1 MSLQLRQFTSNTID
15 NILHSSLYSFYLGKR
30 NFAQS
35 NKTQNSFNSKLSIS
49 IGKRHKIE
57 NGSVIQQS
65 FYHQKTLSE
74 ENSYLN
80 QSLLENDPKLFDIIE
95 KEKKRQYESINLIPS
110 ENYTSKA
117 VLDALGSVLQNKY
130 SEGYPGARYYGGNQ
144 YIDMIENLCKE
155 RALEA
160 FNLDPEFWGVNVQAL
175 SGTPANMCVYS
186 ALLNPHDRIM
196 GLSLSHGGHLSHG
209 HQTVNRKV
217 SAVSRFFET
226 MPYYV
231 NEKTGIIDYDQ
242 LEMLVKTFKPKLI
255 VAGSSA
261 YSRNFDYE
269 RMKKISK
276 LTKAYLMADIAHVS
290 GMVAAGYLNNPFEF
304 CDVVTTTTHKS
315 LRGPRGALIFYRKGV
330 RRTIMHDLKEFYDIE
345 KKINL
350 AVFPQHH
357 GGPHN
362 NTIAALA
369 VALKQVK
376 SEAFK
381 KYQSQVLKNCKV
393 LENEFKKMGYKIV
406 SDGTDTHLLVINL
419 KPNKID
425 GARVEK
431 VLEKANISANKNTI
445 PGDKSA
451 ILPSGLRMGSPAM
464 TTRELKEEDFKK
476 IAEFVDRG
484 IKIAINIHQKVKG
497 KLRNFK
503 NALNI
508 NTYPEIEELKK
519 DVIDFSRQFPVVG
532 FDLETSK
539 YCKE

>member
-1 MSLQLRQFTSNTID
+1 M
-15 NILHSSLYSFYLGKR
+15 
-30 NFAQS
+30 
-35 NKTQNSFNSKLSIS
+35 TQNYLTLL
-49 IGKRHKIE
+49 KRR
-57 NGSVIQQS
+57 
-65 FYHQKTLSE
+65 
-74 ENSYLN
+74 
-80 QSLLENDPKLFDIIE
+80 
-95 KEKKRQYESINLIPS
+95 KKRQYESINLIPS
-110 ENYTSKA
+110 ENYTSMA

-144 YIDMIENLCKE
+144 YIDEIENICKE
-155 RALEA
+155 RALKA

-175 SGTPANMCVYS
+175 SGTPANLSVYT

-196 GLSLSHGGHLSHG
+196 GLNLSHGGHLSHG
-209 HQTVNRKV
+209 HQTINRKV
-217 SAVSRFFET
+217 SGASKFFET
-226 MPYYV
+226 MPYYC
-231 NEKTGIIDYDQ
+231 NEKTGYIDYEQ
-242 LEMLVKTFKPKLI
+242 LEVLVKAFKPKLI

-269 RMKKISK
+269 RMKKIAK
-276 LTKAYLMADIAHVS
+276 LSKAYLMADIAHVS
-290 GMVAAGYLNNPFEF
+290 GMIAAGYLNNPFEF

-330 RRTIMHDLKEFYDIE
+330 RRTIMHDLKEYYDLE

-350 AVFPQHH
+350 AVFPQLH

-362 NTIAALA
+362 NAIAALA

-376 SEAFK
+376 TDAFK
-381 KYQSQVLKNCKV
+381 KYQGQVLKNCKV

-406 SDGTDTHLLVINL
+406 SDGTDTHLLVLNL
-419 KPNKID
+419 KPKKID

-431 VLEKANISANKNTI
+431 VLEKANISTNKNTI

-484 IKIAINIHQKVKG
+484 INITINIHKQVKG
-497 KLRNFK
+497 KLRDFK
-503 NALNI
+503 SALNN

-519 DVIDFSRQFPVVG
+519 DVIAFSRQFPVVG
-532 FDLETSK
+532 FDINSSK
-539 YCKE
+539 YCKTN

>member
-1 MSLQLRQFTSNTID
+1 LSQKTLNPLVKTCKYFSLT
-15 NILHSSLYSFYLGKR
+15 GKR
-30 NFAQS
+30 NLIQ
-35 NKTQNSFNSKLSIS
+35 NLKTNYSLNLNLNTSGNNIINNNGFKLQ
-49 IGKRHKIE
+49 KLT
-57 NGSVIQQS
+57 
-65 FYHQKTLSE
+65 YHQLSK
-74 ENSYLN
+74 ENAFLN
-80 QSLLENDPKLFDIIE
+80 KSLLENDPKLFDIIE

-110 ENYTSKA
+110 ENYTSAA
-117 VLDALGSVLQNKY
+117 VLEALGSVLQNKY

-144 YIDMIENLCKE
+144 YIDMIENICKK

-175 SGTPANMCVYS
+175 SGTPANMSVYT

-217 SAVSRFFET
+217 SGVSKFFET
-226 MPYYV
+226 MPYYC
-231 NEKTGIIDYDQ
+231 NEKTGLIDYDQ
-242 LEMLVKTFKPKLI
+242 LEVLVKAFKPKLI

-269 RMKKISK
+269 RMKKIAK

-290 GMVAAGYLNNPFEF
+290 GMIAAGYLSNPFEF

-330 RRTIMHDLKEFYDIE
+330 RRTIMHNLKEFYDLE
-345 KKINL
+345 KKINM
-350 AVFPQHH
+350 AVFPQLH

-362 NTIAALA
+362 NSIAALA

-376 SEAFK
+376 TESFK
-381 KYQSQVLKNCKV
+381 KYQGQVLKNCKV

-406 SDGTDTHLLVINL
+406 SDGTDTHLLVLNL
-419 KPNKID
+419 KPKKID

-431 VLEKANISANKNTI
+431 VLEKANISTNKNTI

-464 TTRELKEEDFKK
+464 TSRELKEEDFKK

-484 IKIAINIHQKVKG
+484 IKISIKIHEQVKG

-503 NALNI
+503 NALNT

-519 DVIDFSRQFPVVG
+519 DVIQFSRQFPVVG
-532 FDLETSK
+532 FDINTSR
-539 YCKE
+539 YCKEN

>member
-1 MSLQLRQFTSNTID
+1 MSLKLNKFSQKSLNSIANITKHTLFQGSNKYTQNLKTNLLINFNS
-15 NILHSSLYSFYLGKR
+15 NILR
-30 NFAQS
+30 NNAFI
-35 NKTQNSFNSKLSIS
+35 K
-49 IGKRHKIE
+49 
-57 NGSVIQQS
+57 NGLNLQKS
-65 FYHQKTLSE
+65 FYHKLSK
-74 ENSYLN
+74 ENSFLN
-80 QSLLENDPKLFDIIE
+80 QSLLENDPELFDIIE

-110 ENYTSKA
+110 ENYTSSA
-117 VLDALGSVLQNKY
+117 VLEALGSVLQNKY

-144 YIDMIENLCKE
+144 YIDMIENICKA

-175 SGTPANMCVYS
+175 SGTPANMSVYT

-196 GLSLSHGGHLSHG
+196 GLNLSHGGHLSHG

-217 SAVSRFFET
+217 SGASKFFET
-226 MPYYV
+226 MPYFC
-231 NEKTGIIDYDQ
+231 NEKTGLIDYDQ
-242 LEMLVKTFKPKLI
+242 LEVLVKAFKPKLI

-269 RMKKISK
+269 RMKKIAK

-290 GMVAAGYLNNPFEF
+290 GMIAAGYLNNPFEY

-330 RRTIMHDLKEFYDIE
+330 RRTIMHNLKEFYDLE
-345 KKINL
+345 RKINQ
-350 AVFPQHH
+350 AVFPQLH

-362 NTIAALA
+362 NSIAALA

-376 SEAFK
+376 TEGFK
-381 KYQSQVLKNCKV
+381 KYQGQVLKNCKV
-393 LENEFKKMGYKIV
+393 LEQEFKKMGYKIV
-406 SDGTDTHLLVINL
+406 SDGTDTHLLVVNL
-419 KPNKID
+419 KSKKID

-431 VLEKANISANKNTI
+431 VLEKANISTNKNTI

-464 TTRELKEEDFKK
+464 TSRELKEEDFKK

-484 IKIAINIHQKVKG
+484 INITIKIHEQVKG
-497 KLRNFK
+497 KLRDFK
-503 NALNI
+503 SALNN

-519 DVIDFSRQFPVVG
+519 EVIQFSKQFPVIG
-532 FDLETSK
+532 FDINSSR
-539 YCKE
+539 YCKEN

>member
-1 MSLQLRQFTSNTID
+1 MSLQLKQITQKSLTNIVSSSAYSILTGKRTFIKSKGSLSNNLSLKFSHKNVNDSI
-15 NILHSSLYSFYLGKR
+15 IQKSLYHRKSL
-30 NFAQS
+30 
-35 NKTQNSFNSKLSIS
+35 SK
-49 IGKRHKIE
+49 E
-57 NGSVIQQS
+57 N
-65 FYHQKTLSE
+65 
-74 ENSYLN
+74 NYLN
-80 QSLLENDPKLFDIIE
+80 QNLLENDPKLFDIIE

-117 VLDALGSVLQNKY
+117 VLEALGSVLQNKY
-130 SEGYPGARYYGGNQ
+130 SEGYPGARYYGGNE

-196 GLSLSHGGHLSHG
+196 GLNLSHGGHLSHG

-217 SAVSRFFET
+217 SAVSKFFET

-242 LEMLVKTFKPKLI
+242 LEMLVKAFKPKLI

-261 YSRNFDYE
+261 YSRNFDYA
-269 RMKKISK
+269 RMKKIAK
-276 LTKAYLMADIAHVS
+276 LSKAYLMADIAHVS
-290 GMVAAGYLNNPFEF
+290 GMIAAGYLANPFEH

-330 RRTIMHDLKEFYDIE
+330 RRTIMRDLKEFYDIE

-376 SEAFK
+376 SESFK
-381 KYQSQVLKNCKV
+381 NYQGQVLKNCKV

-406 SDGTDTHLLVINL
+406 SDGTDTHLLIINL
-419 KPNKID
+419 KPKKID

-431 VLEKANISANKNTI
+431 VLEKANISVNKNTI

-451 ILPSGLRMGSPAM
+451 ILPSGIRMGSPAM

-484 IKIAINIHQKVKG
+484 IKIALGIHEQVKG
-497 KLRNFK
+497 KLRDFK
-503 NALNI
+503 SALNT

-519 DVIDFSRQFPVVG
+519 DVIEFSRQFPVVG
-532 FDLETSK
+532 FDVESSR
-539 YCKE
+539 YCKEWIR